1 MANNTSIQSAEGAKL
16 CKTRQPAAFLYG
28 RRSWPWYRQRE
39 VSLAFLQKHYNL
51 YWCVLH
57 VHTLQATVLVKMHS
71 SYSSYPVLLFA
82 SKVLFLYF
90 DLRPV
95 WRHSADGR
103 AATMWK
109 YINGES
115 ALTCQRDQPSPQ
127 KNIAVA
133 PGCSGISILDTAG
146 DLN

>member
-28 RRSWPWYRQRE
+28 RRSWPWYRQKLVWLSCRDTTTCTG
-39 VSLAFLQKHYNL
+39 VCYMSTHSKLLSLLRCIPHIVRILCCCLPARYFSCILIWGQ
-51 YWCVLH
+51 CD
-57 VHTLQATVLVKMHS
+57 AI
-71 SYSSYPVLLFA
+71 LLMD
-82 SKVLFLYF
+82 VQPL
-90 DLRPV
+90 
-95 WRHSADGR
+95 
-103 AATMWK
+103 MWK

-115 ALTCQRDQPSPQ
+115 ALTCQRDQPSPK